1 VAYYL
6 CTPRF
11 RWLWLVLAS
20 VAYYLSF
27 IPIFFALIG
36 VLVIGNYFGGRW
48 LFRAN
53 ERGNGKQALTTL
65 VLLNIV
71 VLAFFKYFN
80 FFFPGLNVNLYFV
93 DWFYRV
99 DPINRMLIPLGLSY
113 LVFTVISYLVE
124 IKRKNIEPEHH
135 FGYFSLYL
143 LFFPR
148 IAQGPIE
155 RPQKLLPQLREVHT
169 FDYDLVTG
177 GLKLMLWGYF
187 KKLVVADRL
196 AIYVNAVYNNSE
208 QHNGTTL
215 IVATIFFAFQIY
227 ADFSG
232 YTDIALGS
240 AMLFGIRLT
249 DNFKRPY
256 FATSVKEF
264 WNRWHISFST
274 WLRDY
279 LFLPLAFYFSKR
291 MKKDKYLFIATEKW
305 IYLFAIMITFAI
317 CGLWHGEGWNYLVWG
332 LLFGGFLTF
341 TNWTEK
347 WDKNIRKRFQI
358 RKTDRA
364 YVFYNILLTFV
375 LVSFTFIFFKS
386 GSITQATGIIKS
398 IFTSVGLPFYES
410 PANLIYAVFGIMVL
424 LAVDTKREFF
434 NNKFSLFYNKYS
446 AIRIGTIVSMVMIIL
461 LIGVFDGG
469 QFIYFQY

>member
-1 VAYYL
+1 
-6 CTPRF
+6 
-11 RWLWLVLAS
+11 VLAS

-53 ERGNGKQALTTL
+53 ERGNGKQVLTIL
-65 VLLNIV
+65 VILNIL

-80 FFFPGLNVNLYFV
+80 FFFPDFKVSLYFV

-99 DPINRMLIPLGLSY
+99 DPINRMIIPLGLSY
-113 LVFTVISYLVE
+113 LVFTVLSYQIE
-124 IKRKNIEPEHH
+124 IKRKNIEPERH

-155 RPQKLLPQLREVHT
+155 RPQKLLPQLREVHS
-169 FDYDLVTG
+169 FDYDLVTNG
-177 GLKLMLWGYF
+177 MKLMLWGYF

-215 IVATIFFAFQIY
+215 AVATIFFAFQIY

-264 WNRWHISFST
+264 WNRWHITFST

-291 MKKDKYLFIATEKW
+291 MKKNRYLFIATEKW
-305 IYLFAIMITFAI
+305 IYLFSIMITFAI
-317 CGLWHGEGWNYLVWG
+317 CGLWHGEGWTYLVWG
-332 LLFGGFLTF
+332 LLFGTYLTYS
-341 TNWTEK
+341 NWTEG
-347 WDKNIRKRFQI
+347 WHKNIRKRFHI
-358 RKTDRA
+358 RKTA
-364 YVFYNILLTFV
+364 SPYTLFKVITTF
-375 LVSFTFIFFKS
+375 LIVSFAWIFFRADSLKESFSIIFKLFSSIGPIFIGEQDNLFYSLVAIFLLLMAEVKQEYYS
-386 GSITQATGIIKS
+386 GLFST
-398 IFTSVGLPFYES
+398 
-410 PANLIYAVFGIMVL
+410 
-424 LAVDTKREFF
+424 F
-434 NNKFSLFYNKYS
+434 NNKNILVRYTTYILITLYIGLF
-446 AIRIGTIVSMVMIIL
+446 
-461 LIGVFDGG
+461 GVFDGG
-469 QFIYFQY
+469 QFIYFQF